1 MRTMRHVIV
10 ASAVVLIAIVACR
23 QAANLTTTELPTV
36 DLPPGALPWP
46 TDPGSSV
53 LETHQAGLADS
64 GFLYGENARWPQDIP
79 ADIPPLEGE
88 IRVVMVI
95 QGVQYRIEYSS
106 VSEETLSQYL
116 EDLEALGFEFQYI
129 VWTAPSIPDEE
140 TAKRIERG
148 EWDAVDITKGPYRMR
163 LEPGDEGASLDIDNA
178 DFMTPGPPPQIS
190 PTPIV
195 WPDDI
200 PDRVPQPASCQVTNL
215 SVIGGKNAPAYQI
228 DFECSDPFAEQ
239 EQFVEALLAAGLK
252 ETDRLVSDTG
262 QTVQITLEDSEITVN
277 VFGASL
283 SSFVFQIW
291 PSKP

>member
-1 MRTMRHVIV
+1 MRSPRHVIV
-10 ASAVVLIAIVACR
+10 ASAVVLIALVACR
-23 QAANLTTTELPTV
+23 QTANLTTADLPTV

-46 TDPGSSV
+46 TNPGSSV

-64 GFLYGENARWPQDIP
+64 GFLYGENARWPEDIP

-88 IRVVMVI
+88 IEVVRVL
-95 QGVQYRIEYSS
+95 QGFQYRIDYTY
-106 VSEETLSQYL
+106 VSEEALSQYL

-129 VWTAPSIPDEE
+129 VWTAPNIPDEQ
-140 TAKRIERG
+140 TAEKIARG

-163 LEPGDEGASLDIDNA
+163 LEPGGEGVSLDIDNA

-200 PDRVPQPASCQVTNL
+200 PDRVPQPASCQMTNISNL
-215 SVIGGKNAPAYQI
+215 GGYEPPAYMI
-228 DFECSDPFAEQ
+228 SFECSDPLVQ
-239 EQFVEALLAAGLK
+239 EHFVEALLAAGLE

-262 QTVQITLEDSEITVN
+262 EIVEVTLQDNEIVVKAMSAWGGRFT
-277 VFGASL
+277 
-283 SSFVFQIW
+283 FQIW
-291 PSKP
+291 GSEP